1 MRALTIVP
9 GTREVRLVERPE
21 PEISAPDEIVLR
33 VLRVGICGTDR
44 EQAAGGRAD
53 PPPGRDELIIG
64 HEMVGEVVEV
74 GEAVKRVRPGDLAV
88 LTVRRGCGR
97 CLPCAMNRSDM
108 CLTGDFRERG
118 IRGLDGFQAEY
129 VVDREPYV
137 VAVPREIASTAVLT
151 EPLSVVEKAID
162 EAVRLQFARL
172 PGAAATPDWLH
183 GRRCLVAGLGPI
195 GLLAAMALI
204 LRGAEVHGL
213 DVVDAETARPAWL
226 AHIGGTYVDAR
237 RVPPENIRAE
247 LGPMEFVFEAT
258 GAPRLAFNLLEALSD
273 NGVYVLTGIPTA
285 HCVARLDACDLVR
298 HLVLNNQVMIGSVNA
313 ARGHYQMAADDLV
326 HAAHRWNG
334 HVDRLITH
342 RYTPAEAA
350 AALHRHPTDEI
361 KTVIEWGDAAPMDR
375 GTHSANP

>member
-1 MRALTIVP
+1 M
-9 GTREVRLVERPE
+9 
-21 PEISAPDEIVLR
+21 
-33 VLRVGICGTDR
+33 
-44 EQAAGGRAD
+44 
-53 PPPGRDELIIG
+53 
-64 HEMVGEVVEV
+64 
-74 GEAVKRVRPGDLAV
+74 KRVRPGDLAV

-237 RVPPENIRAE
+237 RVPPRTS
-247 LGPMEFVFEAT
+247 GP
-258 GAPRLAFNLLEALSD
+258 SS
-273 NGVYVLTGIPTA
+273 
-285 HCVARLDACDLVR
+285 ARWSSCSKPPARPGSPSTSSR
-298 HLVLNNQVMIGSVNA
+298 H
-313 ARGHYQMAADDLV
+313 
-326 HAAHRWNG
+326 
-334 HVDRLITH
+334 
-342 RYTPAEAA
+342 
-350 AALHRHPTDEI
+350 
-361 KTVIEWGDAAPMDR
+361 
-375 GTHSANP
+375 